1 MSLDSLRV
9 RTLLPWTLAG
19 LCLTACS
26 GGGSEPA
33 APVASAPAATP
44 TPEAAAPVAPAPAA
58 SEPALTTEFKVDA
71 ADGGVTNLSG
81 TIGGAVPSNEPVEYE
96 EGVEK
101 PLVTSFPA
109 PAPEP
114 ERPKLDNLPTDDELF
129 GKPLV
134 INGEVV
140 PFERIKREVCL
151 GLTGMTE
158 IEERKIQIYVQQEV
172 ERRRKEGAADTDVA
186 VSQGELEAFMK
197 ELEEEIKREYPEGGL
212 GMEDLMAGLASNDP
226 RERLRIERLFQ
237 KLFLPEDPSRFPP
250 STLEAILKNPGGD
263 SILDHYKTTYGSG
276 ENAGRAKSVAERSF
290 DSAILQQVLQHL
302 QSTAVIVKDPA
313 ADVLYRVNGV
323 DIKVDEVWND
333 IRPFVT
339 TMEVLAAKQWIVNST
354 LLRNELQKAGKW
366 LSDEEAAK
374 KYDEMSAPYRD
385 SIFSIE
391 NLAVAVKRFPSVERY
406 KEYMHMRDSFEQ
418 YVKEQMTP
426 EALKKHAEERT
437 NRVIGQV
444 SADVDVILCSA
455 LDLKTQ
461 RWKENGWAEAEARM
475 KDVVNLLVEE
485 QQPWDVLVEKYSD
498 FYEPPTPLS
507 QRGQEDPNR
516 SIKGRFRNIQRNTL
530 LGELGEHEYWM
541 FLNGSSITDF
551 VFFQQ
556 EVQSLGQPMRGPLG
570 WYLPRLMRRTKPP
583 QRLSMDPKVQ
593 DELVRDDY
601 LTHHLNL
608 FAQELVRKNQVFG
621 LEFPGSTSK

>member
-1 MSLDSLRV
+1 MSLDLLRL

-26 GGGSEPA
+26 DGGGQPA
-33 APVASAPAATP
+33 APVAGAPTPAPTQAATP
-44 TPEAAAPVAPAPAA
+44 EPAAPAQDLPP
-58 SEPALTTEFKVDA
+58 SLGTELKVEA
-71 ADGGVTNLSG
+71 TEGGLSNLSG
-81 TIGGAVPSNEPVEYE
+81 TFGGGQPSDEPVEYE

-109 PAPEP
+109 AEP
-114 ERPKLDNLPTDDELF
+114 EAARPKLENLPTDDQLF

-134 INGEVV
+134 IAGQVV
-140 PFERIKREVCL
+140 PFEALKREVCL
-151 GLTGMTE
+151 GQVGMTE
-158 IEERKIQIYVQQEV
+158 IEERKIQIYVRQEI
-172 ERRRKEGAADTDVA
+172 ERRRKEGAADAEIDLSA
-186 VSQGELEAFMK
+186 AELEAFIK
-197 ELEEEIKREYPEGGL
+197 ELEEEIKKEYPEGGI

-226 RERLRIERLFQ
+226 RDRLRTERLFQ
-237 KLFLPEDPSRFPP
+237 KLFLPDDPAQFPP
-250 STLEAILKNPGGD
+250 VTLEAILKNPGGE
-263 SILDHYKTTYGSG
+263 SILDHYKTLAAGG
-276 ENAGRAKSVAERSF
+276 EGAGRAKSVAERSF

-302 QSTAVIVKDPA
+302 QSTAQIVKDPA
-313 ADVLYRVNGV
+313 PGVLYRVNGV
-323 DIKVDEVWND
+323 DVTVEEVWND

-339 TMEVLAAKQWIVNST
+339 TMEVRAAKQWLVNAT
-354 LLRNELQKAGKW
+354 LVRRELEQAGKW
-366 LSDEEAAK
+366 LSSEAAAA

-391 NLAVAVKRFPSVERY
+391 NLAVAVKRFPSVDRY
-406 KEYMHMRDSFEQ
+406 KEYMHLRDSFEE
-418 YVKEQMTP
+418 YIAGEMTP

-444 SADVDVILCSA
+444 SADVDVILCA
-455 LDLKTQ
+455 AFDFKTN
-461 RWKENGWAEAEARM
+461 RWKEDGWAEAEARM

-498 FYEPPTPLS
+498 FYQPPTPLS

-530 LGELGEHEYWM
+530 LGELGEHDYWM

-593 DELVRDDY
+593 DELVRDDF
-601 LTHHLNL
+601 LTYRLNL
-608 FAQELVRKNQVFG
+608 FAQELVKKNEVFG
-621 LEFPGSTSK
+621 LEFPGTTAR